1 MPLVAAGRAAV
12 LFLLFIFPPMLAP
25 ALLLLLLLLV
35 VAVLEAPI
43 TVIEL
48 PLSCRQMAEE
58 RLKSE
63 CPSTRVIP
71 LAALLHLPM
80 WLKPRVHR
88 RLWWQ
93 R

>member
-1 MPLVAAGRAAV
+1 MGPTDRPAIGPLIAARAGGGGCT
-12 LFLLFIFPPMLAP
+12 
-25 ALLLLLLLLV
+25 LLLLLLLV